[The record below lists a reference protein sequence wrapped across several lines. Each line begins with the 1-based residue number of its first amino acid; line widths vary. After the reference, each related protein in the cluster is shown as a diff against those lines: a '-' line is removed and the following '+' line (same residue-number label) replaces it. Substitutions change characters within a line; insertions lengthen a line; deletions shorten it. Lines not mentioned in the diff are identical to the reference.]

1 MIQIQ
6 EWIYQILRMI
16 KNSSAILI
24 ILIAGLFW
32 SFGPLVV
39 RYIDD
44 AQLIPWQYLFFRGS
58 IIFLVLNIY
67 LFLAEGLKFTK
78 NYNKIGLSGLI
89 GGVSLG
95 IANISFILSITTTT
109 AAVTMMMLATQPFVA
124 AILAYVFLKEK
135 ISMTT
140 FIAIV
145 VAAGG
150 IIFMSLDSKG
160 EGSLFGLINGLLS
173 SLGFAG
179 FTVSLRWRRET
190 PKFTTVAI
198 AGIFCA
204 AVAILVLIFN
214 DDNIFI
220 SIKNSSLS
228 ALHGFLVCSGLI
240 LFSIKSKDLPATD
253 LTLLSLTEVLGGIFW
268 VWLPLFG
275 INEVPTANT
284 LIGGGIITTAI
295 IFYAF
300 NTKQPLSSR
309 YVWVKKK

>member
-1 MIQIQ
+1 
-6 EWIYQILRMI
+6 MI

-24 ILIAGLFW
+24 VLIAGIFW

-39 RYIDD
+39 RHIDN

-58 IIFLVLNIY
+58 VIFLVLNIY
-67 LFLAEGLKFTK
+67 LFLAEGQKFMG
-78 NYNKIGLSGLI
+78 NYSRIGLSGLI

-124 AILAYVFLKEK
+124 AILAYIFLKEK
-135 ISMTT
+135 ISKTT
-140 FIAIV
+140 FIAIT
-145 VAAGG
+145 VAAAG

-160 EGSLFGLINGLLS
+160 EGTLFGLINGLLS

-179 FTVSLRWRRET
+179 FTVSLRWRKNT

-204 AVAILVLIFN
+204 AVAILVLLFN
-214 DDNIFI
+214 DSNILI
-220 SIKNSSLS
+220 SLKNSSLS
-228 ALHGFLVCSGLI
+228 ALHGFLVCTGLI
-240 LFSIKSKDLPATD
+240 LFSMKSRYLPATD

-268 VWLPLFG
+268 GWLPWFG
-275 INEVPTANT
+275 INEVPSVNT
-284 LIGGGIITTAI
+284 LIGGAIIIFAI
-295 IFYAF
+295 IFYGF
-300 NTKQPLSSR
+300 NTKRVLQSR
-309 YVWVKKK
+309 YV

>member
-1 MIQIQ
+1 
-6 EWIYQILRMI
+6 MI

-24 ILIAGLFW
+24 VLIAGLFW

-44 AQLIPWQYLFFRGS
+44 AHLIPWQYLFFRGS
-58 IIFLVLNIY
+58 VIFLVLNIY
-67 LFLAEGLKFTK
+67 LFLAEGHKFTK
-78 NYNKIGLSGLI
+78 NYNKIGLSGVI

-124 AILAYVFLKEK
+124 AILAYIFLKEK
-135 ISMTT
+135 ISKTT
-140 FIAIV
+140 LISII

-160 EGSLFGLINGLLS
+160 EGSLFGLFNGLLS

-179 FTVSLRWRRET
+179 FTVSLRWRKKT

-204 AVAILVLIFN
+204 AVAILVLIFY
-214 DDNIFI
+214 DSNILI
-220 SIKNSSLS
+220 SVKNSSLS

-240 LFSIKSKDLPATD
+240 LFSMKSRYLPATD

-268 VWLPLFG
+268 VWLPIFG
-275 INEVPTANT
+275 INEVPTVNT

-300 NTKQPLSSR
+300 NTKRPLSSR
-309 YVWVKKK
+309 YIWAKN

>member
-1 MIQIQ
+1 
-6 EWIYQILRMI
+6 MI
-16 KNSSAILI
+16 KNSSAILVV
-24 ILIAGLFW
+24 LIAGLFW

-44 AQLIPWQYLFFRGS
+44 AHLIPWQYLFFRGS
-58 IIFLVLNIY
+58 VIFLVLNIY
-67 LFLAEGLKFTK
+67 LFLAEGHKFTK
-78 NYNKIGLSGLI
+78 NYNKIGLSGVI

-124 AILAYVFLKEK
+124 AILAYVFLNEK
-135 ISMTT
+135 ISKTT
-140 FIAIV
+140 LIAII

-160 EGSLFGLINGLLS
+160 EGSLFGLFNGLLS

-179 FTVSLRWRRET
+179 FTVSLRWRKKT

-204 AVAILVLIFN
+204 AVAILVLIFY
-214 DDNIFI
+214 DSNILI
-220 SIKNSSLS
+220 SVKNSSLS

-240 LFSIKSKDLPATD
+240 LFSMKSRYLPATD

-268 VWLPLFG
+268 VWLPIFG
-275 INEVPTANT
+275 INEVPTVNT
-284 LIGGGIITTAI
+284 LIGGGIITAAI

-300 NTKQPLSSR
+300 NTKRPLSSR
-309 YVWVKKK
+309 YIWAKN

>member
-1 MIQIQ
+1 
-6 EWIYQILRMI
+6 MI

-24 ILIAGLFW
+24 VLIAGLFW

-58 IIFLVLNIY
+58 VIFLVLNIY

-220 SIKNSSLS
+220 SVKNSSLS

-268 VWLPLFG
+268 VWLPIFG
-275 INEVPTANT
+275 INEVPTVNT
-284 LIGGGIITTAI
+284 LIGGGIITAAI

-300 NTKQPLSSR
+300 NTKRPLSSR
-309 YVWVKKK
+309 YIWAKN

>member
-1 MIQIQ
+1 
-6 EWIYQILRMI
+6 MI

-24 ILIAGLFW
+24 VLIAGIFW

-39 RYIDD
+39 RHIDN

-58 IIFLVLNIY
+58 VIFLVLNIY
-67 LFLAEGLKFTK
+67 LFLVEGQKFIG
-78 NYNKIGLSGLI
+78 NYSKIGLSGLI

-109 AAVTMMMLATQPFVA
+109 AAITMMMLATQPFVA

-135 ISMTT
+135 ISKTT
-140 FIAIV
+140 LIAIII
-145 VAAGG
+145 AAAG
-150 IIFMSLDSKG
+150 IIFISFDSKG
-160 EGSLFGLINGLLS
+160 EGTLFGLINGLLS

-179 FTVSLRWRRET
+179 FTVSLRWRKRT

-198 AGIFCA
+198 AGIFCS
-204 AVAILVLIFN
+204 AVAILVLLFN
-214 DDNIFI
+214 DSNIFI
-220 SIKNSSLS
+220 SLKNSSLS

-268 VWLPLFG
+268 VWLPWFG
-275 INEVPTANT
+275 INEIPSTNT
-284 LIGGGIITTAI
+284 LIGGATIVFAIT
-295 IFYAF
+295 FYGF
-300 NTKQPLSSR
+300 NAKRVLQSR
-309 YVWVKKK
+309 YV

>member
-1 MIQIQ
+1 
-6 EWIYQILRMI
+6 MI

-24 ILIAGLFW
+24 VLIAGIFW

-39 RYIDD
+39 RHIDN

-58 IIFLVLNIY
+58 VIFLVLNIY
-67 LFLAEGLKFTK
+67 LFLAEGQKFIG
-78 NYNKIGLSGLI
+78 NYSRIGLSGLI

-124 AILAYVFLKEK
+124 AILAYIFLKEK
-135 ISMTT
+135 ISKTT
-140 FIAIV
+140 LIAIT
-145 VAAGG
+145 VAAAG

-160 EGSLFGLINGLLS
+160 EGTLFGLINGLLS

-179 FTVSLRWRRET
+179 FTVSLRWRKKT

-204 AVAILVLIFN
+204 AFSIIILLFN
-214 DDNIFI
+214 DSNIFI
-220 SIKNSSLS
+220 SLKNSSLS
-228 ALHGFLVCSGLI
+228 ALHGFLVCTGLI
-240 LFSIKSKDLPATD
+240 LFSMKSKYLPATD

-268 VWLPLFG
+268 VWLPWFG
-275 INEVPTANT
+275 INEIPSVNT
-284 LIGGGIITTAI
+284 LIGGAI
-295 IFYAF
+295 IIFAIILYGF
-300 NTKQPLSSR
+300 NTKRVLQSR
-309 YVWVKKK
+309 YV

>member
-1 MIQIQ
+1 
-6 EWIYQILRMI
+6 MI

-24 ILIAGLFW
+24 VLIAGLFW

-58 IIFLVLNIY
+58 VIFLVLNIY
-67 LFLAEGLKFTK
+67 LFLTEGLKFTK

-124 AILAYVFLKEK
+124 AILAYIFLREK
-135 ISMTT
+135 ISKTT

-179 FTVSLRWRRET
+179 FTVSLRWRKKT

-204 AVAILVLIFN
+204 VIAILVLIFN
-214 DDNIFI
+214 DNNIFI
-220 SIKNSSLS
+220 SVKNSSLS

-268 VWLPLFG
+268 VWLPIFG
-275 INEVPTANT
+275 INEVPTVNT
-284 LIGGGIITTAI
+284 LIGGGIITAAI

-300 NTKQPLSSR
+300 NTKRPLSSR
-309 YVWVKKK
+309 YVWVKK

>member
-1 MIQIQ
+1 
-6 EWIYQILRMI
+6 MI

-24 ILIAGLFW
+24 VLIAGLFW

-58 IIFLVLNIY
+58 VIFLVLNIY
-67 LFLAEGLKFTK
+67 LFLAEGVKFTK

-109 AAVTMMMLATQPFVA
+109 AAVTMMMLATQPFVS
-124 AILAYVFLKEK
+124 AILAYIFLKEK
-135 ISMTT
+135 ISRTT
-140 FIAIV
+140 LIAII

-179 FTVSLRWRRET
+179 FTVSLRWRKKT

-214 DDNIFI
+214 DNNIFI
-220 SIKNSSLS
+220 SVKNSSLS
-228 ALHGFLVCSGLI
+228 ALHGFLFCSVLI
-240 LFSIKSKDLPATD
+240 LFSRKSKDLPATD

-268 VWLPLFG
+268 VWLPIFG
-275 INEVPTANT
+275 INEVPTVKT
-284 LIGGGIITTAI
+284 LIGGGIITSAI

-300 NTKQPLSSR
+300 NTRRPLSSR
-309 YVWVKKK
+309 YVWVKK

>member
-1 MIQIQ
+1 
-6 EWIYQILRMI
+6 MI

-24 ILIAGLFW
+24 VLIAGIFW

-39 RYIDD
+39 RHIDN

-58 IIFLVLNIY
+58 VIFLVLNIY
-67 LFLAEGLKFTK
+67 LFLAEGQKFIG
-78 NYNKIGLSGLI
+78 NYSRIGLSGLI

-124 AILAYVFLKEK
+124 AILAYIFLKEK
-135 ISMTT
+135 ISKTT
-140 FIAIV
+140 FIAIT
-145 VAAGG
+145 VAAAG

-160 EGSLFGLINGLLS
+160 EGTLFGLINGLLS

-179 FTVSLRWRRET
+179 FTVSLRWRKNT

-198 AGIFCA
+198 AGIFCS
-204 AVAILVLIFN
+204 AVAILVLLFN
-214 DDNIFI
+214 DSNILI
-220 SIKNSSLS
+220 SLKNSSLS
-228 ALHGFLVCSGLI
+228 ALHGFLVCTGLI
-240 LFSIKSKDLPATD
+240 LFSMKSRYLPATD

-268 VWLPLFG
+268 VWLPILG

-284 LIGGGIITTAI
+284 LIGGGIITFAI
-295 IFYAF
+295 IFYGLNA
-300 NTKQPLSSR
+300 KRVLLSR
-309 YVWVKKK
+309 YV